1 MTVGHLPATIIDQLE
16 KKPNGSNPSPRI
28 QRQTLVLN
36 ANRIHSPS
44 IAPNLL
50 IKSKHSEEDF
60 VAILLTRDE
69 NSFAVIYDNF
79 SAALYGVILK
89 VVQNE
94 EIAADVLQESF
105 IKIWE
110 KSAAYDSSK
119 GRLFTWMLNIARNT
133 AIDATRSKHVKVAS
147 KIRNI
152 DDNVHMLNRQRNVS
166 QHEDSIGVQEIVAK
180 LSPDQKIIIDMMYFQ
195 GFSQDEVSKELGI
208 PLGTVKTRARAALIK
223 LREIFNIKLS

>member
-1 MTVGHLPATIIDQLE
+1 LHSTVKAHL
-16 KKPNGSNPSPRI
+16 SNPRY
-28 QRQTLVLN
+28 
-36 ANRIHSPS
+36 
-44 IAPNLL
+44 
-50 IKSKHSEEDF
+50 SEEGF
-60 VAILLTRDE
+60 VAILLARDAA
-69 NSFAVIYDNF
+69 SFAIIYDSF

-94 EIAADVLQESF
+94 ELAGDVLQESF
-105 IKIWE
+105 VKIWE
-110 KSAAYDSSK
+110 KSASYDASK

-152 DDNVHMLNRQRNVS
+152 DDNVNMLNRQRNVS
-166 QHEDSIGVQEIVAK
+166 QHVESIGVQEIVAK
-180 LSPDQKIIIDMMYFQ
+180 LSPEQKIIIDMMYFQ

-223 LREIFNIKLS
+223 LRETFNIQLS